1 MRHPRIVKDG
11 AFQSELVEKFKVL
24 SHQILEYSNR
34 GELRGDFQ
42 REISSMLLDFSGC
55 NVIEFWLKG
64 HGKYFRSEMV
74 CLVGKPSLFD
84 IKPYAQNE
92 KGEIIPGPNDHP
104 ELIDLYNTII
114 QGRIDL
120 SQPMVTERGSVWTG
134 NAKKPFSLR
143 LKVNKKLHRRY
154 DDIGGD
160 YSSLLLIPLSVNREN
175 IGLLGLKSK
184 SSHYFKKD
192 EIFLYEDLS
201 RDLEIAITHRDAQVD
216 LRERIKE
223 LTCLYRI
230 AQLAAQPD
238 LPMRDILHEIV
249 KAIPPA
255 WLYPEITHARILFN
269 GDSFSTPDF
278 QPGRHQQRADIIIN
292 GKKRGSIEV
301 VYGEERPELDEGPFL
316 KEERVLLDTLSK
328 EIANIIMGREAAQDK
343 LNLEEQ
349 VRHADRL
356 ATIGQLAAG
365 VAHELNEPL
374 GSILGFS
381 QLVKKSPGLPYQV
394 GRDME
399 KILNASLHA
408 RDIVKKLLI
417 FARQMPP
424 QRIKVNLNQLVEEC
438 LNFFKSRCARDKIEL
453 ICALSPNLPEIDADP
468 SQINQVVIN
477 LMVNAFQAM
486 PQGGKLK
493 VQTVFEGDR
502 VLLIIEDTGIGMS
515 EEVLEKI
522 FTPFFTT
529 KEVGK
534 GTGLGLPVVHG
545 IVTSHGG
552 SIQVYSQI
560 GRGTRF
566 EIQLP
571 MTRPNVKETYSE

>member
-1 MRHPRIVKDG
+1 MKHSRIINDSVYQSKSVK
-11 AFQSELVEKFKVL
+11 KFKVL

-34 GELRGDFQ
+34 GDLRTDFQ
-42 REISSMLLDFSGC
+42 REVSKMLLGFSGC
-55 NVIEFWLKG
+55 NAIEFWLKG
-64 HGKYFRSEMV
+64 HGKYFRSEMSR
-74 CLVGKPSLFD
+74 LLGKPSLFD

-92 KGEIIPGPNDHP
+92 NGEIIPGPNDHP

-114 QGRIDL
+114 QGLIDS
-120 SQPMVTERGSVWTG
+120 SQPMVTENG
-134 NAKKPFSLR
+134 NFWIGNTKKPFSLR
-143 LKVNKKLHRRY
+143 LKVNKKLHSRY
-154 DDIGGD
+154 FDIGGD
-160 YSSLLLIPLSVNREN
+160 YPSLLLIPLSVNRKN

-192 EIFLYEDLS
+192 EILLYEDLS
-201 RDLEIAITHRDAQVD
+201 RDLEIAVTHRDAQVD

-238 LPMRDILHEIV
+238 LSMREILQRIV
-249 KAIPPA
+249 NVLPPA
-255 WLYPEITHARILFN
+255 WLYPEITHSRILLN
-269 GDSFSTPDF
+269 GDSFSTPNF
-278 QPGRHQQRADIIIN
+278 QEGVYQQRADIIIN
-292 GKKRGSIEV
+292 GKHRGSVEV

-316 KEERVLLDTLSK
+316 REERVLLDTLSK
-328 EIANIIMGREAAQDK
+328 EIANIIMGREAEQDK

-381 QLVKKSPGLPYQV
+381 QLAKKCPGLPRQV
-394 GRDME
+394 DQDIE

-424 QRIKVNLNQLVEEC
+424 QRIKVNLNQSVEEC
-438 LNFFKSRCARDKIEL
+438 LNFFKSRCARDRIEL
-453 ICALSPNLPEIDADP
+453 ICSLSPNLPEVDADP
-468 SQINQVVIN
+468 SQLNQVVIN

-486 PQGGKLK
+486 PHGGKLK
-493 VQTVFEGDR
+493 VQTVFEGNQ
-502 VLLIIEDTGIGMS
+502 VLLIIEDTGMGMS
-515 EEVLEKI
+515 EEVLRKI

-545 IVTSHGG
+545 IISSHGG
-552 SIQVYSQI
+552 SIKVESKVGQ
-560 GRGTRF
+560 GTKF
-566 EIQLP
+566 DIQLP
-571 MTRPNVKETYSE
+571 LTRPSMNEG

>member
-1 MRHPRIVKDG
+1 MNHSRIIKESGYRSKSVK
-11 AFQSELVEKFKVL
+11 KFKVL

-34 GELRGDFQ
+34 GDLRTDFQ
-42 REISSMLLDFSGC
+42 REVSKMLLGLSEC
-55 NVIEFWLKG
+55 NAIEFWLKG
-64 HGKYFRSEMV
+64 HGKYFRSETRR
-74 CLVGKPSLFD
+74 LLGKPSLFV
-84 IKPYAQNE
+84 IKPYTQNE
-92 KGEIIPGPNDHP
+92 NGEIIPGPDDPP
-104 ELIDLYNTII
+104 ELIDLYSAII
-114 QGRIDL
+114 QGLIDP
-120 SQPMVTERGSVWTG
+120 SQPMATENGSVWIG
-134 NAKKPFSLR
+134 NTKKPFSLR
-143 LKVNKKLHRRY
+143 LKVNKKSHTRY
-154 DDIGGD
+154 YDISGN
-160 YSSLLLIPLSVNREN
+160 YPSLLLIPLSVNREN

-184 SSHYFKKD
+184 SSHYFEKD
-192 EIFLYEDLS
+192 EIVLYEDLS
-201 RDLEIAITHRDAQVD
+201 RNLEIAVTHRDAQVD

-230 AQLAAQPD
+230 TQLAAQPD
-238 LPMRDILHEIV
+238 LPMREILQKIV
-249 KAIPPA
+249 RVLPQA
-255 WLYPEITHARILFN
+255 WLYPEITHARIFLN
-269 GDSFSTPDF
+269 GDSFSTPHF
-278 QPGRHQQRADIIIN
+278 QKGRHRQRADIIIN
-292 GKKRGSIEV
+292 GKHRGSIEV

-316 KEERVLLDTLSK
+316 REERALLDTLSK
-328 EIANIIMGREAAQDK
+328 EIANIIMGREAEQEK
-343 LNLEEQ
+343 LNLREQ

-381 QLVKKSPGLPYQV
+381 QLAKKSPGLPHQI
-394 GRDME
+394 DQDIE

-424 QRIKVNLNQLVEEC
+424 QRIKVNLNQLVEEV
-438 LNFFKSRCARDKIEL
+438 LNFFKSRCARERIEL
-453 ICALSPNLPEIDADP
+453 ICSLSPKLPEVDADP
-468 SQINQVVIN
+468 SQLNQVVIN

-493 VQTVFEGDR
+493 VQTVFEGNQ
-502 VLLIIEDTGIGMS
+502 VFLIIEDTGAGMS
-515 EEVLEKI
+515 EEVLSKI

-545 IVTSHGG
+545 IISSHGG
-552 SIQVYSQI
+552 SIKVKSKVGQ
-560 GRGTRF
+560 GARF

-571 MTRPNVKETYSE
+571 MTRMNIKEN